1 MEWVDLAKQN
11 GSPGY
16 PMGAKQSPL
25 GERCKA
31 HSREDLVMGSMATGQ
46 LLIIQKDIQCEI

>member
-16 PMGAKQSPL
+16 PMGAKQSSL
-25 GERCKA
+25 GERRQA

-46 LLIIQKDIQCEI
+46 LLIIQKDIQL